1 MEKSAINQI
10 IHREVEKL
18 TQLTSD
24 YILEDVRSDKME
36 MGLLKELLQICY
48 VLLNLIFQEKIK
60 QKKSKRPVVE
70 TDEVVKH
77 KGEQSRKYQS
87 LFGEHELIRPSYWTK
102 TTGKVYVL
110 DEDLN
115 LPKANWS
122 YNLQELIGLN
132 ASENDFRESVRVV
145 NKLLN
150 LGLSGKSSERNSGN
164 IGPQVEVYY
173 TTKSVEVRTDA
184 VCFSATFDGKGV
196 PKIKDK
202 QEPTGNP
209 KARLGKGEKTG
220 TMQMATVGVMSCF
233 IPKQRSA
240 TTIINTLMG
249 SPLSVVPKDEQ
260 AKKEHLSNDNKWH
273 QDIHRRSFLDN
284 QAKSIDYGIK
294 HVKDRMKHPDS
305 RFVVPLDGGIGLED
319 KVLAAVTKYGLDAQF
334 DGIIMDIIHVSEYVW
349 KAGTAIFGE
358 KSKSRAPWVRHAL
371 EDILASK
378 TEGLIKD
385 LELIVE
391 KTELSDNK
399 VKQINKTINY
409 FKNHQHKMD
418 YKTFIAKGYP
428 VSSALVESACGHL
441 VKERMEQSGMRWS
454 SQGAQ
459 NIMDLRA
466 VKLNEDM
473 DDFMQFVINKD
484 RIRKNGMAA

>member
-273 QDIHRRSFLDN
+273 QGHSSSF
-284 QAKSIDYGIK
+284 
-294 HVKDRMKHPDS
+294 
-305 RFVVPLDGGIGLED
+305 F
-319 KVLAAVTKYGLDAQF
+319 
-334 DGIIMDIIHVSEYVW
+334 
-349 KAGTAIFGE
+349 FG
-358 KSKSRAPWVRHAL
+358 
-371 EDILASK
+371 
-378 TEGLIKD
+378 
-385 LELIVE
+385 
-391 KTELSDNK
+391 
-399 VKQINKTINY
+399 
-409 FKNHQHKMD
+409 
-418 YKTFIAKGYP
+418 
-428 VSSALVESACGHL
+428 
-441 VKERMEQSGMRWS
+441 
-454 SQGAQ
+454 
-459 NIMDLRA
+459 
-466 VKLNEDM
+466 
-473 DDFMQFVINKD
+473 
-484 RIRKNGMAA
+484 